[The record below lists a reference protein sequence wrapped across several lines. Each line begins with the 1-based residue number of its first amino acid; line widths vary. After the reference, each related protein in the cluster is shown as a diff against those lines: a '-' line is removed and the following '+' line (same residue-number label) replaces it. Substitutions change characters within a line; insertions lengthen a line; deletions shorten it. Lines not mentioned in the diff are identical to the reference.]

1 MRQKLIITESDKEHI
16 RKLYKLKEDKKL
28 EVFPIDGGYN
38 IGYDKNWDNFSN
50 PRSTANSDFSKKS
63 THAGAGGHPKG
74 HFGIDIFGKRGTPI
88 LAPVDGVVKLD
99 FGNGNTVIIKDKDG
113 YSHWLGHLDSIL
125 VKNGQSVNSGTKV
138 GTLGDTGNAKGTA
151 PHLHYNVY
159 RTSGGFYSAED
170 PLDDLKNAIGKGSS
184 KVMNNDKPK
193 QKDKETESDVD
204 LINDLKKVYNKKETF
219 EKKQK
224 PYPVEKSVELLQTAL
239 QFLGFSLPK
248 WGVDGKFGPETKK
261 ATTDFQEKHSLDVT
275 GIVDQKTMGKIIKK
289 MDESDFENKDIDK
302 IQKNKVESLDD
313 VDVNTG
319 DLKDFK
325 FAKIPGGQNNWRSAQ
340 ITADIL
346 PSVIKKYGIKNIIRM
361 SGDDEKHRSKHTKTS
376 KDTEKKIC
384 EENGCTYH
392 YIDSHSGYKLGKG
405 YTKSIQKTSEVLNKG
420 NTLIHCAHGADR
432 TGGMVGAYL
441 KNNGYMKDKDELW
454 KYTTQFNSWQNLIN
468 GNNFFGSGY
477 DKYADGFYPI
487 SELKNSKWVK

>member
-1 MRQKLIITESDKEHI
+1 MKKRKLKIKITEEQLKKIVKFYNEEQLNEGFLSFIYEFLSEKIKKLIELFKNRVIDKKEFKSELESTASEEELEKIDTE
-16 RKLYKLKEDKKL
+16 YKKFKEDKKTNV
-28 EVFPIDGGYN
+28 E
-38 IGYDKNWDNFSN
+38 
-50 PRSTANSDFSKKS
+50 
-63 THAGAGGHPKG
+63 
-74 HFGIDIFGKRGTPI
+74 DI
-88 LAPVDGVVKLD
+88 
-99 FGNGNTVIIKDKDG
+99 
-113 YSHWLGHLDSIL
+113 
-125 VKNGQSVNSGTKV
+125 KNGKKTK
-138 GTLGDTGNAKGTA
+138 
-151 PHLHYNVY
+151 
-159 RTSGGFYSAED
+159 E
-170 PLDDLKNAIGKGSS
+170 
-184 KVMNNDKPK
+184 
-193 QKDKETESDVD
+193 
-204 LINDLKKVYNKKETF
+204 
-219 EKKQK
+219 
-224 PYPVEKSVELLQTAL
+224 
-239 QFLGFSLPK
+239 
-248 WGVDGKFGPETKK
+248 
-261 ATTDFQEKHSLDVT
+261 
-275 GIVDQKTMGKIIKK
+275 
-289 MDESDFENKDIDK
+289 KDI
-302 IQKNKVESLDD
+302 QPE
-313 VDVNTG
+313 

-361 SGDDEKHRSKHTKTS
+361 SGDDEKHRSKHTKTP
-376 KDTEKKIC
+376 KDTERKIC